1 VRRTF
6 FVAAAAAAAAA
17 ALPAQV
23 AAGAGA
29 DAAAAEPH
37 VLLRLEPAH
46 AIACVLVADTDGDG
60 VREVVLVGKNGSV
73 ERHGQRRDGTFGA
86 RGVLQLRDPAHTLIA
101 CRDIAPEPGEE
112 LIVAD
117 PTGVAWLPWPAEDG
131 AEGGVEAPPPVP
143 LLRRARFLLRVG
155 EPVTSSFVQDLD
167 QNGLLD
173 VLLPTVQGCQPYLQE
188 RGADGQVGFRAMAP
202 LPLPVAITSTLGDG
216 ALDDEHKGGI
226 RVPQVETVDLDGDGR
241 PDLVTREG
249 DRHAFHL
256 QQAGGGFAA
265 PIEVDLTQFVDST
278 PRAEVAPGS
287 TLVLGDSQLLQRG
300 DIDGDGIP
308 DFVVAHRRKIW
319 TFLGGKRESGSP
331 GPQFVRARTQAVADD
346 VSAMLLVD
354 LDDDGR
360 SDLLTFQVQV
370 PGIGALVLGL
380 VRSIDLDI
388 RAVGYRSGADG
399 FAGAPAWRRTVTLRI
414 PPLLSL
420 LSQQDELLQR
430 FVAVLQKA
438 RPHVRGAFTAPGAD
452 DLAVVTEAGDAL
464 ELHPAAPRT
473 TLDSKAGRRL
483 LRELLFEDPEL
494 VFDLDRVLRI
504 IGGLVDQSAAGRTS
518 GAPPARTV
526 PLRDPKLWRLDRLE
540 AAPFAS
546 SARHDILVVYTS
558 VADPTRLAADFLQY

>member
-1 VRRTF
+1 VTRA
-6 FVAAAAAAAAA
+6 FVLAAAAIGAVAGDPRAQDA
-17 ALPAQV
+17 PA
-23 AAGAGA
+23 
-29 DAAAAEPH
+29 H

-46 AIACVLVADTDGDG
+46 EVACVLVADTDGDS
-60 VREVVLVGKNGSV
+60 VREVLLVGKNGRI
-73 ERHGQRRDGTFGA
+73 ERHGRKKDGTFGA
-86 RGVLQLRDPAHTLIA
+86 RGVLQLRDPSHSLVA
-101 CRDIAPEPGEE
+101 CRDIADAPGEE

-117 PTGVAWLPWPAEDG
+117 PTGVVWLPWPDEAADAAGGDG
-131 AEGGVEAPPPVP
+131 GGETPAPVP
-143 LLRRARFLLRVG
+143 LLRRARFVLRTG

-173 VLLPTVQGCQPYLQE
+173 VLLPTVDGCQPFLQE
-188 RGADGQVGFRAMAP
+188 RSADGQVGFRAMTP

-278 PRAEVAPGS
+278 PRAEVAPGA
-287 TLVLGDSQLLQRG
+287 TLVLGDRQLLQRG

-319 TFLGGKRESGSP
+319 TFLGSKQ

-354 LDDDGR
+354 LDDDQR

-380 VRSIDLDI
+380 VRSIDIDI

-464 ELHPAAPRT
+464 ELHANAPRT

-483 LRELLFEDPEL
+483 LRELLFEDKDV

-518 GAPPARTV
+518 GATPVRTIA
-526 PLRDPKLWRLDRLE
+526 LRDPKLWRLDRLE
-540 AAPFAS
+540 AAPFQPA
-546 SARHDILVVYTS
+546 APDAILAVYTNI
-558 VADPTRLAADFLQY
+558 AAPTTLAADILQY